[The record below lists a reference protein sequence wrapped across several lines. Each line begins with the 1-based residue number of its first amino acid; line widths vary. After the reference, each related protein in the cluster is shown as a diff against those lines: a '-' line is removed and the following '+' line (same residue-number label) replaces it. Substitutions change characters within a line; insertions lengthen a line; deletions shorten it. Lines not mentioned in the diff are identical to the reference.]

1 MPLKLSPTQIAFNAR
16 GDGKFNKPFTE
27 QADFFRQKLN
37 LPTERWDD
45 ILNEA
50 HDRAFVVAGAAKAD
64 LLNDLRSAVD
74 SAIAEGKSI
83 QWFRKEFDNIVA
95 KNGWQGW
102 TGEGTKAG
110 RDWRTRVIYQTNLSA
125 SYAAGR
131 YRQLTDPDLLKSRP
145 FWKYVHNDTVRN
157 PRPLHQSWSGTV
169 LRYDDPFWQ
178 THFPPNGWGCRCR
191 ITAVRESEYKGHPP
205 PDDGT
210 YLYKSRDGQAHV
222 LPKGID
228 YGWGYTPGASVGKT
242 MQPFIDNK
250 VAALPKPLADAFKAD
265 IAQLAAPKLPHV
277 SDVLTLPSSGFAR
290 SAATRTLVEI
300 DAIHTVDNLPTIPVK
315 ASTSV
320 RFQGQYTYERYS
332 KKPIS
337 ISLSK
342 VSVNPELTI
351 AHEIGH
357 YIDHHA
363 IGRSGVYASIDDAL
377 LDNWRQAI
385 ASSQATAKMDDVLR
399 NHADHFT
406 REKASYYLEPW
417 EQWARAYAQWI
428 ALRSNNATMLAQ
440 VKKITANTHH
450 QAYAASQWDD
460 VDFAPIAAAMDEIF
474 NKLRWLK

>member
-1 MPLKLSPTQIAFNAR
+1 LPLKLSPTQVAFNAR
-16 GDGKFNKPFTE
+16 GDGKFNKPFQE
-27 QADFFRQKLN
+27 QVDFFRQKLN

-64 LLNDLRSAVD
+64 LLNDLRGAVD

-102 TGEGTKAG
+102 TGKGTKAG
-110 RDWRTRVIYQTNLSA
+110 RDWRTRVIYNANLSA
-125 SYAAGR
+125 SYSAGR
-131 YRQLTDPDLLKSRP
+131 WQQLNDPDLLKSRP
-145 FWKYVHNDTVRN
+145 FWEYVHNDTVQH
-157 PRPLHQSWSGTV
+157 PRLIHQSWSGTV
-169 LRYDDPFWQ
+169 LPAGHVWFV
-178 THFPPNGWGCRCR
+178 THFCPNGFGCRCR
-191 ITAVRESEYKGHPP
+191 IRAVRAEKYKGYPP

-210 YLYKSRDGQAHV
+210 YIYKDRRGIEHV
-222 LPKGID
+222 LPMGVD
-228 YGWGYTPGASVGKT
+228 YGWGYAPGASVGKS

-265 IAQLAAPKLPHV
+265 IAKIAAPKLPHV
-277 SDVLTLPSSGFAR
+277 SDALTLPSSGFAR
-290 SAATRTLVEI
+290 SAASRTLIEI
-300 DAIHTVDNLPTIPVK
+300 DAIHTVENLPTIPVK
-315 ASTSV
+315 ASANV

-337 ISLSK
+337 IALSK

-377 LDNWRQAI
+377 LDKWREAI

-399 NHADHFT
+399 NHADRFT
-406 REKASYYLEPW
+406 RKKAAYYLEPW

-440 VKKITANTHH
+440 VKKITAHNHP
-450 QAYAASQWDD
+450 AYASSQWDD
-460 VDFAPIAAAMDEIF
+460 DDFAPIAAAMDDIF
-474 NKLRWLK
+474 RTLGWLK

>member
-1 MPLKLSPTQIAFNAR
+1 MGLKLSPTQVAFNAR
-16 GDGKFNKPFTE
+16 GDGKFNKPFAE

-45 ILNEA
+45 IRNEA

-169 LRYDDPFWQ
+169 LRYDDPFWE

-191 ITAVRESEYKGHPP
+191 ITAMRESEYKGHPP

-210 YLYKSRDGQAHV
+210 Y
-222 LPKGID
+222 I
-228 YGWGYTPGASVGKT
+228 
-242 MQPFIDNK
+242 
-250 VAALPKPLADAFKAD
+250 
-265 IAQLAAPKLPHV
+265 
-277 SDVLTLPSSGFAR
+277 
-290 SAATRTLVEI
+290 
-300 DAIHTVDNLPTIPVK
+300 
-315 ASTSV
+315 
-320 RFQGQYTYERYS
+320 
-332 KKPIS
+332 
-337 ISLSK
+337 
-342 VSVNPELTI
+342 
-351 AHEIGH
+351 
-357 YIDHHA
+357 
-363 IGRSGVYASIDDAL
+363 
-377 LDNWRQAI
+377 
-385 ASSQATAKMDDVLR
+385 
-399 NHADHFT
+399 
-406 REKASYYLEPW
+406 
-417 EQWARAYAQWI
+417 
-428 ALRSNNATMLAQ
+428 
-440 VKKITANTHH
+440 
-450 QAYAASQWDD
+450 
-460 VDFAPIAAAMDEIF
+460 
-474 NKLRWLK
+474 